1 MTLSD
6 DHHDITAL
14 LYAYCDLLDSGDLD
28 GCARLFQNGAWG
40 VDGDLASGTA
50 AVRAVLSNVT
60 LYNGVPNTRH
70 LTSNVL
76 IKVSVDGLSATVRSC
91 ITVMQ
96 CVPEDFPMQ
105 AIFIGTYHDLLSK
118 QDDRWAFQERKI
130 IPNLVGDMSRHR
142 TDMA

>member
-6 DHHDITAL
+6 DHHEITAL
-14 LYAYCDLLDSGDLD
+14 LCAYCDLLDDGDLD
-28 GCARLFQNGAWG
+28 GCARLFESGAWG
-40 VDGDLASGTA
+40 VDGDLALGTA

-76 IKVSVDGLSATVRSC
+76 INVSVDGLSATVRSC

-96 CVPEDFPMQ
+96 CVPGDFPMQ

-118 QDDRWAFQERKI
+118 HDDRWTFRERKI

-142 TDMA
+142 ADMA